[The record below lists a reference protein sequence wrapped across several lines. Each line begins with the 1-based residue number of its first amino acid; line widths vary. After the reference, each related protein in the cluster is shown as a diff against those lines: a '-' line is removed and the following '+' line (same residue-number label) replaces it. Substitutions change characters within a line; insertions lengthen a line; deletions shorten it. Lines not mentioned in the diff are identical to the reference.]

1 MNMRTPENK
10 INATHW
16 AVLPDKTI
24 LFYRIGDEVFLWLPL
39 SKVWES
45 PKTVP
50 YTFHCF
56 DVE

>member
-1 MNMRTPENK
+1 MSTPENK

-50 YTFHCF
+50 YTLHCF